1 MNFLMMK
8 KKLFTKNECNEII
21 SFSENENQWKKE
33 TNGVSYQIFMF
44 KPNEFISEK
53 IMKYVKE
60 ILGLSILTVN
70 LAVLKYIEGD
80 YFPRHTD
87 RAGDGFNRD
96 FLYNITLKLND
107 DYEGG
112 EFLLKD
118 KVFFADVGDV
128 YHYKSTEFHEV
139 KPITKGTRY
148 TGLFYL
154 RERDIEISKLI

>member
-1 MNFLMMK
+1 MIKN
-8 KKLFTKNECNEII
+8 LFTKNECNEII
-21 SFSENENQWKKE
+21 SFSENENQWEKK
-33 TNGVSYQIFMF
+33 TNGVSYQIFIF
-44 KPNEFISEK
+44 KPDEFISDK
-53 IMKYVKE
+53 IMKYAKE

-87 RAGDGFNRD
+87 RAETTFNRD
-96 FLYNITLKLND
+96 FLYNINLKLND
-107 DYEGG
+107 EYEGG
-112 EFLLKD
+112 EFLLND
-118 KVFFADVGDV
+118 KVLVADVGDV

-154 RERDIEISKLI
+154 RERDIGISKII

>member
-1 MNFLMMK
+1 MRKN
-8 KKLFTKNECNEII
+8 LFTKNECNEII
-21 SFSENENQWKKE
+21 SFSENENQWKKK
-33 TNGVSYQIFMF
+33 TDGVSYQIFIF
-44 KPNEFISEK
+44 KPNKFISDK

-70 LAVLKYIEGD
+70 LAVLKYIEGG

-87 RAGDGFNRD
+87 KDETEFNRD
-96 FLYNITLKLND
+96 FLYNINLKLND

-112 EFLLKD
+112 EFLLND
-118 KVFFADVGDV
+118 NVFVADVGDV

-154 RERDIEISKLI
+154 RERDIGISKLI

>member
-1 MNFLMMK
+1 MK
-8 KKLFTKNECNEII
+8 KNLFTKNECNEII
-21 SFSENENQWKKE
+21 LFSENENQWKKITHE
-33 TNGVSYQIFMF
+33 VSYQIFIF
-44 KPNEFISEK
+44 KPSESISNK
-53 IMKYVKE
+53 IIKYSKE

-87 RAGDGFNRD
+87 RAGNGFNRD
-96 FLYNITLKLND
+96 FLYNINLKLND
-107 DYEGG
+107 EYEGG
-112 EFLLKD
+112 EFLLND
-118 KVFFADVGDV
+118 KVLVADVGDV

-154 RERDIEISKLI
+154 RERDIGISKLI